1 MLYSLLSGRVVN
13 IPVSLFLSLTD
24 EEFEREYEELMCWG
38 MGKEIGDPWE
48 ESVLNA
54 PTGKKEKEDQE
65 INPIEEIVPDL
76 LDLSSIE
83 KLNDLDLDQDL
94 E

>member
-13 IPVSLFLSLTD
+13 IPVSLFLSLSD
-24 EEFEREYEELMCWG
+24 EEFDMEYEELMCWG
-38 MGKEIGDPWE
+38 MGKEVGDVWE
-48 ESVLNA
+48 ESVLYA
-54 PTGKKEKEDQE
+54 PTGKKEKEDPE
-65 INPIEEIVPDL
+65 IDPIEEIVPDL

-83 KLNDLDLDQDL
+83 KLNDLDLDPDL